1 MHLLGLGTADDV
13 AEAAIFLASAESR
26 WITGI
31 VLPLDGGSS
40 AARGSF
46 RVTTS
51 C

>member
-13 AEAAIFLASAESR
+13 ALAAVYLASRESK
-26 WITGI
+26 WLTGV

-46 RVTTS
+46 S
-51 C
+51 